1 MIIRFEDI
9 IQIIGLTSPKMK
21 QICDAIDSDSPKS
34 IRSRIRN
41 NDVDFNEYYKY
52 NDKIALM
59 IEKTNDNNVFLHA
72 YLLNENARPH
82 THYIFSTPNQNTA
95 IILRRPSHNNS
106 KYSGEVLKEKEEME
120 NMPIANVRIY
130 NTTTTG
136 NIFNSNGRL
145 IGEAKYSLVNVD
157 GTHFVHLVYNTAK
170 PEITQ
175 DGKKVNKL
183 STYYKVPNKLIQK
196 MTTQKPYGEKLAEEL
211 LKEDGSDLPKDFT
224 EKLLKGLD
232 NLFKGLGKDD
242 DNTDDNNLKK

>member
-1 MIIRFEDI
+1 
-9 IQIIGLTSPKMK
+9 
-21 QICDAIDSDSPKS
+21 
-34 IRSRIRN
+34 
-41 NDVDFNEYYKY
+41 
-52 NDKIALM
+52 
-59 IEKTNDNNVFLHA
+59 
-72 YLLNENARPH
+72 
-82 THYIFSTPNQNTA
+82 
-95 IILRRPSHNNS
+95 
-106 KYSGEVLKEKEEME
+106 
-120 NMPIANVRIY
+120 MPIANVRIY

-145 IGEAKYSLVNVD
+145 IGEAKYSLANVD